1 MIKYTLASTG
11 QVIFDYTIDILINK
25 EHHITFKKASR
36 YHLKEE
42 KDPGMADHRGAKEFS
57 NIISLSLFFGRCF
70 LSRDLNWPHDW
81 KDGIISVGK
90 KVDIYE
96 MLCAIWYH
104 LYNFKNLKNTRGGVL
119 LLVKLQGFSLQL
131 F

>member
-1 MIKYTLASTG
+1 M
-11 QVIFDYTIDILINK
+11 
-25 EHHITFKKASR
+25 
-36 YHLKEE
+36 KEE

-57 NIISLSLFFGRCF
+57 NIISLSLAFGRCF